1 MALHFVKLRGG
12 ILLATLFIVASASD
26 PSPLQDFCVAD
37 PTSPVVVNGLA
48 CKDPNLV
55 RASDFFFSGL
65 HLRANS
71 TNSFGAG
78 ATPVTT
84 AQIPALNTLGVSMG
98 RVDFA
103 PQGLSPPHIHP
114 RATEILVVL
123 DGKIEAS
130 FITSNPE
137 NRLVVTKVLEK
148 GDVFVFPE
156 GLVHFQRN
164 IGNGSAVAVACFSGE
179 NIGGIIFVAN
189 NVFGSNPAIP
199 ADVLAKAFQVDQNI
213 ISKIASK
220 F

>member
-1 MALHFVKLRGG
+1 MALHFVKLGGG
-12 ILLATLFIVASASD
+12 ILLATLLIVASASD

-65 HLRANS
+65 HLRANT

-78 ATPVTT
+78 ATPVTA
-84 AQIPALNTLGVSMG
+84 AQIPALNTLGISMG

-114 RATEILVVL
+114 RATEILIVL
-123 DGKIEAS
+123 DGRIEAG

-137 NRLVVTKVLEK
+137 NRLVTKVLEK

-156 GLVHFQRN
+156 GLIHFQRN
-164 IGNGSAVAVACFSGE
+164 IGNGNAVAVAYFSNQ

-189 NVFGSNPAIP
+189 DVFGSNPAIP
-199 ADVLAKAFQVDQNI
+199 VDVLAKAFQVDQNI

>member
-1 MALHFVKLRGG
+1 MALHFVKLGGG
-12 ILLATLFIVASASD
+12 ILLATLLIVASASD

-65 HLRANS
+65 HLRANT

-78 ATPVTT
+78 ATPVTA
-84 AQIPALNTLGVSMG
+84 AQIPALNTLGISMG

-114 RATEILVVL
+114 RATEILIVL
-123 DGKIEAS
+123 DGRIEAG

-137 NRLVVTKVLEK
+137 NRLVTKVLEK

-156 GLVHFQRN
+156 GLIHFQRN
-164 IGNGSAVAVACFSGE
+164 IGNGNAVAVAYFSNQ

-189 NVFGSNPAIP
+189 DVFGSNPAIP